1 LLRERNILPQGGT
14 SMQAIV
20 AWMRSQ
26 PDRGQSLM
34 RENPSYIFFRE
45 LTGPG
50 PLGAINVPVVARAT
64 VAADP
69 AFVPLGAPVYLAA
82 DRPEAYGL
90 WVAQD
95 TGGAIKGANRF
106 DTFWGAGAEATQI
119 AGGMSAKGVALIL
132 VPKGSAPMRPDVAR
146 PQP

>member
-1 LLRERNILPQGGT
+1 
-14 SMQAIV
+14 MDAII

-26 PDRGQSLM
+26 PDGGRALM
-34 RENPSYIFFRE
+34 RENPSYIFFRI

-50 PLGAINVPVVARAT
+50 PLGALNVPVTARAS

-69 AFVPLGAPVYLAA
+69 KFVPLGAPVFLTMDRA
-82 DRPEAYGL
+82 DASGL

-106 DTFWGAGAEATQI
+106 DTFWGAGDAARQA
-119 AGGMSAKGVALIL
+119 AGGMAAKGQALILLPKGVA
-132 VPKGSAPMRPDVAR
+132 GRA
-146 PQP
+146 QPVR